1 MDDRLITSSMIVEDE
16 PMEYSLRPRFLREY
30 IGQRN
35 VKEHMRIYIEAAK
48 RRGEPLD
55 HALFYGPPGLGK
67 TTLAAIVANE
77 MAGTSG

>member
-35 VKEHMRIYIEAAK
+35 VKELSLIHI
-48 RRGEPLD
+48 
-55 HALFYGPPGLGK
+55 
-67 TTLAAIVANE
+67 
-77 MAGTSG
+77 